1 MPLYDYACEDC
12 GDFRA
17 LRPISERDRPLEC
30 PECGEPAARV
40 LTAPQ
45 LNLMASANRIANA
58 RNEKSAHEPAVV
70 QRVSGTERHAH
81 APGKHKHDK
90 HCNHSHGKAQKSHAP
105 PRPWMIG
112 H

>member
-1 MPLYDYACEDC
+1 MPLYDYLCDDC

-17 LRPISERDRPLEC
+17 LRSISERDGPIDC
-30 PECGEPAARV
+30 PDCGEQAQRL

-45 LNLMASANRIANA
+45 LNLMASANRTAHA

-70 QRVSGTERHAH
+70 QRVSGAERHAP
-81 APGKHKHDK
+81 AGKHVHGPN
-90 HCNHSHGKAQKSHAP
+90 CGHSHGKKQKAHAP
-105 PRPWMIG
+105 HRPWMIG